1 MRLGEA
7 AIATGNR
14 SNTSLPAGFLQL
26 PLVVTTRVPAA
37 PLAGVRVTAS
47 APVLPLGLG
56 VIVGTGVGPVLS
68 PLKVP
73 VVPLQPFKPLI
84 GPVAEP
90 SAASVRVPNKVRVA
104 APRAPLPLGVA
115 LGFEEGEELGLL
127 DGDELGL
134 PEGDELGLP
143 DELGLL
149 EGEELPLLDGAGN
162 AFDCARTISELP
174 P

>member
-1 MRLGEA
+1 
-7 AIATGNR
+7 
-14 SNTSLPAGFLQL
+14 
-26 PLVVTTRVPAA
+26 
-37 PLAGVRVTAS
+37 
-47 APVLPLGLG
+47 
-56 VIVGTGVGPVLS
+56 
-68 PLKVP
+68 
-73 VVPLQPFKPLI
+73 
-84 GPVAEP
+84 
-90 SAASVRVPNKVRVA
+90 VPNKVRVA

-162 AFDCARTISELP
+162 AFDCARTISEPAKATAVSAAAVSQVPRIIRFFTTTFLRY
-174 P
+174 